1 MRRKQALFLIVLLAV
16 VPVSLVRAGSR
27 PGYVYDY
34 AGLLDEFEYQALE
47 SLCKDVDD
55 LTTNEIVVITLQD
68 LSGFEGDIDL
78 ARYEYFN
85 KEELDGVIG
94 IGKTGKDNGVL
105 IIVAFME
112 NFWGIE
118 VGYGLEGDL
127 TDSEAGRIGRN
138 ALAPQFEEGEY
149 YYGLF
154 FAVASVAEELGY
166 DVDGFDLGSQTE
178 DLDFIDILFDGD
190 WGTLLWWLFSGSGG
204 AGSII
209 IVLVILAIFGVGY
222 AVRRRS
228 GGRSGGGGASGRW

>member
-1 MRRKQALFLIVLLAV
+1 MRRKSSLILLVILAII
-16 VPVSLVRAGSR
+16 PVSFVHAGSR
-27 PGYVYDY
+27 PGYIYDY
-34 AGLLDEFEYQALE
+34 AGLLDEFEIGALE
-47 SLCKDVDD
+47 SLCEDVDD
-55 LTTNEIVVITLQD
+55 LTTNEIVVVTLSD

-78 ARYEYFN
+78 ARYDYFN
-85 KEELDGVIG
+85 EESLDGVVG
-94 IGKTGKDNGVL
+94 IGKVGEDNGVL
-105 IIVAFME
+105 ILVAFME
-112 NFWGIE
+112 NSWSIE

-138 ALAPQFEEGEY
+138 AIVPQFQEGEY

-166 DVDGFDLGSQTE
+166 DVEGFDPSSQTE
-178 DLDFIDILFDGD
+178 DVDIIDILFDGD

-209 IVLVILAIFGVGY
+209 IVLVILALFGVGF
-222 AVRRRS
+222 VIRRRG